1 MNRRSRTL
9 VLAVAALTLSWSQG
23 VHAQTKPAGEFVWA
37 LHVSISPSWFDPG
50 ENGGLITPFNVLYAM
65 HDGLVRPMP
74 GQKIGNSLAES
85 WTESPDGLVYEFKLR
100 QGRRFHNGDPC
111 TAEDVKFS
119 FDRYKGG
126 GATELRAN
134 VQRVEVVDPLTVR
147 FHLKE
152 PWPDFL
158 TFYGTSATAAGLIVP
173 KKYLEQVGD
182 DGFKKQPIGLGPYK
196 FVSFQPGIAL
206 VLEAFEGY
214 WQKAPNVKR
223 LIIKGVPE
231 GTTRLAMPCTTSS
244 TSRSS
249 A

>member
-1 MNRRSRTL
+1 MVLLLGGRCVDAGPGPRRWCPDPNPREL
-9 VLAVAALTLSWSQG
+9 
-23 VHAQTKPAGEFVWA
+23 VWA

-50 ENGGLITPFNVLYAM
+50 ENGGLITPFAVLYAM
-65 HDGLVRPMP
+65 HDGVVRPMP

-100 QGRRFHNGDPC
+100 WAAPQRRPC

-126 GATELRAN
+126 GATEFRAN
-134 VQRVEVVDPLTVR
+134 VQRLEVVDPLTVR
-147 FHLKE
+147 FYLKE

-182 DGFKKQPIGLGPYK
+182 DASKSIPLALGPI
-196 FVSFQPGIAL
+196 SSSASCRASSWCWRP
-206 VLEAFEGY
+206 
-214 WQKAPNVKR
+214 
-223 LIIKGVPE
+223 
-231 GTTRLAMPCTTSS
+231 TRLAQRSRTSS
-244 TSRSS
+244 G
-249 A
+249 